1 MRRNWIALVLALSM
15 MATMTGCGGN
25 NGNDTGTSGG
35 GNSSVSGSAGQN
47 ASGSVPS
54 QDVGGGGTDSSGSG
68 TAPGSMSQKNGTGD
82 WNGVTGRAGY
92 DRKTGTAQRRTAY
105 DYLHDGRYR
114 ADGSGDVDGNMNNG
128 TRDLTQGAR
137 DMIRGAGNAIGDA
150 GNAVTGA
157 VGKMGRDLRNMTRS
171 NMDE

>member
-15 MATMTGCGGN
+15 VATMTGCGGN
-25 NGNDTGTSGG
+25 NGNDTGNAGS

-54 QDVGGGGTDSSGSG
+54 QDIGGGYTDSSGSG
-68 TAPGSMSQKNGTGD
+68 SAPGDVSQQNGTGD
-82 WNGVTGRAGY
+82 MSGVAGRAGY
-92 DRKTGTAQRRTAY
+92 DRKTGTTQRRTAY

-114 ADGSGDVDGNMNNG
+114 ADGSGDVDGNMDNG

-137 DMIRGAGNAIGDA
+137 DMIRGAGDAIGDA

-157 VGKMGRDLRNMTRS
+157 VGKLGRDLRDMTRS